1 MMNQLNNW
9 LCSIR
14 TYADL
19 SPDLTIRRQ
28 INQQM
33 EDRGRSLLDLT
44 DWCALFSCERVDRP
58 VLAFVY
64 RQFSD
69 YSGIEF
75 GRIRPG
81 DQLIADLQLPLVC
94 WHDWA
99 IDFCEDFC
107 NQFQVDLSDRF
118 DEANFDTVGELVAF
132 LIDQAPQ
139 EQALRAVSAGV
150 STGQESF
157 AIAGVR

>member
-33 EDRGRSLLDLT
+33 KDCGRSMLGLS
-44 DWCALFSCERVDRP
+44 DWCTLFSAKTSSRP

-64 RQFSD
+64 WQFSE

-75 GRIRPG
+75 GRVRPG

-118 DEANFDTVGELVAF
+118 DETDFDTVDELVAF
-132 LIDQAPQ
+132 LV
-139 EQALRAVSAGV
+139 EQV
-150 STGQESF
+150 STGEPVRQETF
-157 AIAGVR
+157 AMACVH